1 MFRDEMIARCLEV
14 ITMTKEDII
23 RGESKNLEFKAE
35 LPKDTKKYTRTVI
48 AFANSQGGNLIIGV
62 DDRTRDI
69 IGVDS
74 DNVFQVMDSIANA
87 VSASCVPQ
95 IVPDISFQ
103 TIDGKTVV
111 VARIEPG
118 ANRPY
123 YLKTEGKEGGTYI
136 RVAGT
141 TRHASPEKIK
151 VLEMERARI
160 SWDELTCIGYTV
172 TDELIEKL
180 CGDIMRYRE
189 EAGLPKRNVTRTQL
203 INWKLLKE
211 DDGNLLASN
220 AFALLTAESFPF
232 SKTQCAVFAGTDR
245 GEFIDKR
252 DFEGPLYEQIEAAY
266 SFVLRNIR
274 LGAKVEGLLRREK
287 YELPPD
293 AIREMII
300 NALCHRNFLEPSFV
314 QVAVYADRLEV
325 TSPGG
330 LYNGLTLEQAL
341 NGYSKQRNRI
351 IAEVFNQMGL
361 IAAWGTGLRKIQ
373 TEAENYHLSPPEI
386 MENADSFRINLYR
399 VGEKSMP
406 DGENSEKDGE
416 SSEKTGSDS
425 EKIRSKFGENLMHP
439 TKKLILYLLSENSEL
454 SASAIAKRLSL
465 SPRAI
470 EKHIKD
476 LRESGLL
483 IRHGPDKGGYWEV
496 TLKDLK

>member
-1 MFRDEMIARCLEV
+1 
-14 ITMTKEDII
+14 MTKEDII

-123 YLKTEGKEGGTYI
+123 YLKTEGKEEGTYI

-151 VLEMERARI
+151 DLEMEGARI

-172 TDELIEKL
+172 TDELVEKL

-361 IAAWGTGLRKIQ
+361 IEAWGTGLRKIQ

-399 VGEKSMP
+399 RTFTEKKLSNDPQRTSNDPQKEPFDPQSMSDDLQNTTIGP
-406 DGENSEKDGE
+406 QNMLHE
-416 SSEKTGSDS
+416 SSDNDPLADFILKSIRSNNSITRKDLAAGAGVSLRTISRKLKQMNNIHYTGSSKTG
-425 EKIRSKFGENLMHP
+425 H
-439 TKKLILYLLSENSEL
+439 
-454 SASAIAKRLSL
+454 
-465 SPRAI
+465 
-470 EKHIKD
+470 
-476 LRESGLL
+476 
-483 IRHGPDKGGYWEV
+483 WEI
-496 TLKDLK
+496 DD

>member
-1 MFRDEMIARCLEV
+1 MND
-14 ITMTKEDII
+14 
-23 RGESKNLEFKAE
+23 S
-35 LPKDTKKYTRTVI
+35 
-48 AFANSQGGNLIIGV
+48 LI
-62 DDRTRDI
+62 
-69 IGVDS
+69 
-74 DNVFQVMDSIANA
+74 
-87 VSASCVPQ
+87 
-95 IVPDISFQ
+95 
-103 TIDGKTVV
+103 
-111 VARIEPG
+111 
-118 ANRPY
+118 
-123 YLKTEGKEGGTYI
+123 L
-136 RVAGT
+136 
-141 TRHASPEKIK
+141 H
-151 VLEMERARI
+151 
-160 SWDELTCIGYTV
+160 
-172 TDELIEKL
+172 
-180 CGDIMRYRE
+180 
-189 EAGLPKRNVTRTQL
+189 
-203 INWKLLKE
+203 WKLLKE

-361 IAAWGTGLRKIQ
+361 IEAWGTGLRKIQ

-406 DGENSEKDGE
+406 DGEKSEKDGE
-416 SSEKTGSDS
+416 SSEKTGFNSEKIGFSS